1 MNKNVLLVAMKVI
14 LSEFR
19 EGTYA
24 YVRMGRVDTLRYTT
38 GNENDGSRLQIW
50 ACAYSLFTHHIF
62 PSFPV
67 NYGKTYN
74 FTLCGLRRDKIY
86 KSIEETGI

>member
-19 EGTYA
+19 EGTYT

-38 GNENDGSRLQIW
+38 GNENDGPPEVNYKFGHVHIVFSRI
-50 ACAYSLFTHHIF
+50 T
-62 PSFPV
+62 FPV
-67 NYGKTYN
+67 
-74 FTLCGLRRDKIY
+74 LSRQLRQNLQFHVMWITSR
-86 KSIEETGI
+86 

>member
-24 YVRMGRVDTLRYTT
+24 RMGRVDTLSYTT

-50 ACAYSLFTHHIF
+50 ACAYSLFTHHISRPRCVDYVEIKF
-62 PSFPV
+62 I
-67 NYGKTYN
+67 KA
-74 FTLCGLRRDKIY
+74 
-86 KSIEETGI
+86 